1 VERGVM
7 GCPGATHPTE
17 GDLKTIFTMLAAV
30 WIMAAAPVAVP
41 MVPPGKATPVAQ
53 PYDETADAHA
63 AVAAAFAAA
72 HASGHKVLLDF
83 GGNWCPD
90 CRMLA
95 GVLDL
100 PQVHA
105 WAAQHFETVYI
116 DVGRFTKN
124 KDIAQHYGVK
134 LTAAPT
140 VLVVT
145 ADGTVL
151 NRNDVFALADART
164 MSAQAVVAL
173 LASWSGG

>member
-1 VERGVM
+1 
-7 GCPGATHPTE
+7 
-17 GDLKTIFTMLAAV
+17 
-30 WIMAAAPVAVP
+30 MAAAPVLAP
-41 MVPPGKATPVAQ
+41 TVPPGKATPVAH

-72 HASGHKVLLDF
+72 RASGHKVLLDF

-95 GVLDL
+95 GVLDM
-100 PQVHA
+100 PQVRV
-105 WAAQHFETVYI
+105 WSAQHFETVYI

-124 KDIAQHYGVK
+124 KDIAEHYGVR

-164 MSAQAVVAL
+164 MSAQAVVTL
-173 LASWSGG
+173 LASWTGS

>member
-1 VERGVM
+1 MMQR
-7 GCPGATHPTE
+7 A
-17 GDLKTIFTMLAAV
+17 LWAAV
-30 WIMAAAPVAVP
+30 AAVFLTATAPI
-41 MVPPGKATPVAQ
+41 VPPGKATPVAK

-63 AVAAAFAAA
+63 AVAAAFTAA

-95 GVLDL
+95 GVLDM
-100 PQVHA
+100 PQVQT
-105 WAAQHFETVYI
+105 WSSQHFETVYI

-124 KDIAQHYGVK
+124 TDIAQHYGIK

-145 ADGTVL
+145 QDGKLL
-151 NRNDVFALADART
+151 NGKDVFALANARY
-164 MSAQAVVAL
+164 MSAQAVVDL
-173 LASWSGG
+173 LASWTGG